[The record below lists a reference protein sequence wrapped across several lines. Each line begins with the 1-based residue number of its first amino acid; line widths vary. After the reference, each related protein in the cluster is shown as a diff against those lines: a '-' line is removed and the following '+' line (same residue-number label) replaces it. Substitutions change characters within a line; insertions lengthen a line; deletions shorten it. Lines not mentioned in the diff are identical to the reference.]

1 MDRHDL
7 CHVVLYIYMSQVIQ
21 DDPQG
26 MPSPSSQGV
35 LSTTHLSSTYNTLA
49 SIGRYD
55 LSQTMNYHFNMTKL
69 TPITKINV
77 DYRAWQIV
85 QSHKAVTSYPLI
97 SRNYYVIMGALRIYP
112 SLPGSTLIL

>member
-7 CHVVLYIYMSQVIQ
+7 CHVVLYLYKSQVIQ
-21 DDPQG
+21 DDPLG
-26 MPSPSSQGV
+26 MPSSSNQSV
-35 LSTTHLSSTYNTLA
+35 LSATHLSSTYDTLA

-85 QSHKAVTSYPLI
+85 QSQKAITSYTWLGMI
-97 SRNYYVIMGALRIYP
+97 GRT
-112 SLPGSTLIL
+112 LPV